1 MECIFPQ
8 DCMCADCRSE
18 RHFQRMEDE
27 YERWVNSYWDIPGW
41 DGSEHLDED
50 EDAGRCLPYSEDHD
64 PVQELPIVTWN
75 PPGTMFGDVRRDWKS
90 VGTYDPSS
98 PSDKD
103 EDILPF

>member
-1 MECIFPQ
+1 MECTFSPSN
-8 DCMCADCRSE
+8 CMCKDCRSE

-27 YERWVNSYWDIPGW
+27 YERWINTYWDIPGW

-50 EDAGRCLPYSEDHD
+50 HDEVQLLPTYEDIAWP
-64 PVQELPIVTWN
+64 T
-75 PPGTMFGDVRRDWKS
+75 PGTMFGDVRRDWKS